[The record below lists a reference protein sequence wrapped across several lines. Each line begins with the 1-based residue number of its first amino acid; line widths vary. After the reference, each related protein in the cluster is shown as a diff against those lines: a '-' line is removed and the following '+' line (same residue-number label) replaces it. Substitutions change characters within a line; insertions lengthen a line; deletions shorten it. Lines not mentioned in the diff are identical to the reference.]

1 MQRAAWGGKSLD
13 LPVRHPYHEA
23 SHREIVLTP
32 AAAKTR
38 GAPLPSDAVLAS
50 AANRRGI
57 LAMLAAMTF
66 FTGSDAIVK
75 MATAQLPTG
84 QIMATRGIFAMI
96 IVLGLMAARGE
107 LHHLRSVTDAR
118 VLSRAGLEALIAFL
132 FIMCL
137 AVLPLANLTA
147 VLQATPMILTL
158 IAVAFGLERVGWR
171 RWSAI
176 IVGFIGVLLIVKPSV
191 AGFNAYALISLA
203 TATLVAIRD
212 LVTRTIGTH
221 IATTLVTFT
230 TTAATT
236 GLGVLLFFAEDWRP
250 LTWSEIAM
258 LASAAAF
265 VSAGNLAIVQ
275 AFRVGEMSVV
285 SPFRYS
291 IILTSL
297 LAGLLVFG
305 EWPDLVSCAGIALI
319 MLSGLYTIRR
329 EQIRARAA
337 ASGEA
342 A

>member
-1 MQRAAWGGKSLD
+1 MQAAYSGSDGLD
-13 LPVRHPYHEA
+13 LPVRHPYHGA
-23 SHREIVLTP
+23 SHREIVVPP
-32 AAAKTR
+32 AAANSR
-38 GAPLPSDAVLAS
+38 GAPLSSEAALAS

-75 MATAQLPTG
+75 LATAQLPTG
-84 QIMATRGIFAMI
+84 QIMATRGGFAMV

-107 LHHLRSVTDAR
+107 LHHLRSAANPR

-132 FIMCL
+132 FILCL

-158 IAVAFGLERVGWR
+158 FAVALGLERVGWR

-176 IVGFIGVLLIVKPSV
+176 IVGFVGVLLIVKPSV
-191 AGFNAYALISLA
+191 AGFNAYALISLV
-203 TATLVAIRD
+203 TATLVAMRD
-212 LVTRTIGTH
+212 LITRTIGTH
-221 IATTLVTFT
+221 IATTLVTFMT
-230 TTAATT
+230 TTATT
-236 GLGVLLFFAEDWRP
+236 SLGVLLFFAEDWRP
-250 LTWSEIAM
+250 LTWSEIAL
-258 LASAAAF
+258 LASAAGF
-265 VSAGNLAIVQ
+265 VSIGNLAIVQ
-275 AFRVGEMSVV
+275 AFRVGELSVV

-297 LAGLLVFG
+297 LAGFVVFG
-305 EWPDLVSCAGIALI
+305 EWPDLISCAGIVLI
-319 MLSGLYTIRR
+319 MLSGLYTLRP

-337 ASGEA
+337 ISGEA